1 MIKSG
6 YNLGGEQSGHVI
18 MFDYHITGDG
28 MLTGLHLL
36 YVMKKTGKSLSELLK
51 DFKEYPQRL
60 INVPVVHKETWQQN
74 ERIMKAIDTVE
85 KELGDNGRVLVR
97 PSGTQSL
104 LRVMAEGP
112 DKETV
117 DRYTEQI
124 ADVVRAEMGA
134 E

>member
-1 MIKSG
+1 
-6 YNLGGEQSGHVI
+6 